1 MKCPQFSE
9 KQSNIMKLAINFTR
23 QHYKMHHDEYS
34 HRAPPLKAFL
44 VHPTYR

>member
-34 HRAPPLKAFL
+34 HEAPP
-44 VHPTYR
+44 P